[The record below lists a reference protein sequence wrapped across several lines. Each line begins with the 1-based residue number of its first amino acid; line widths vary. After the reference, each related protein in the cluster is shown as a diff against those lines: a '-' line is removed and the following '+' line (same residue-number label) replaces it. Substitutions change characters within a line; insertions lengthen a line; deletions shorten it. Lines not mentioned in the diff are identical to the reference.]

1 MKKFLE
7 DVKRVYDKQGYCFI
21 CTSEALKNEIESCK
35 TATQV
40 KTVLRK
46 NKLKIVKEDG
56 HGKLF
61 SIWIDDETRI
71 YKPYKSKTMKVQKWQ
86 KIKLEYSGI
95 PTFFGAGLFER
106 VTE

>member
-1 MKKFLE
+1 M
-7 DVKRVYDKQGYCFI
+7 
-21 CTSEALKNEIESCK
+21 TEALKNEIESCK

-95 PTFFGAGLFER
+95 PTFFANGLFES